1 MAVLRLALLGTF
13 EARLDSGS
21 AVTFPRKKSEAL
33 LAYLA
38 LQPGRMIARDKLAA
52 LLWGDASDERA
63 RHSLRQALVTL
74 RQALPRAAAACLVE
88 EGDNVGVSPT
98 AVEVDVTRF
107 EALATAASPEALERA
122 AALYRGDLLEGMSV
136 AEPPFEEWLRA
147 ERERLRELAIESLA
161 KLLAHHAR
169 TDAVEH
175 AVQTAIR
182 LLGLEPG
189 QEAVHRTLM
198 RLYARQHRRGAP
210 RRRGRRRQDAAGGS
224 ADRRGDE
231 RGGPGLA
238 RPRPR
243 KRGSPAARPLGGR
256 VARRPRRSRPDRGS
270 RCPVAARACAPLSG
284 VGAGGARAHRGRRL
298 RPSLRGDGACRPA
311 RVGGAAA
318 HRARRSPLG
327 GRDEPQTARVPG
339 AEDRRVADPR
349 RRNAARGGDGGFA
362 DAATDRRPA
371 RPSAALLL
379 PDPAA
384 AVPSRDAHA
393 GASAGQHEDR
403 GGARASARGTDLAG
417 ERGQPIHGPRD
428 GARASGTRGGRSA
441 GGNLHAP
448 ARPRGHRGTAG
459 SAQRSG
465 TASGRRGERHR
476 SRMRLRAAGARGR
489 VARHGDRRRR
499 RRAGRAPHPARRGRT
514 PRLHARAD
522 AGG

>member
-13 EARLDSGS
+13 EARLDSVS

-175 AVQTAIR
+175 AVQTAVR
-182 LLGLEPG
+182 LLGLEPA

-198 RLYARQHRRGAP
+198 RLYARQNRRGAALRQYQACVGVLERELGVEPEAETRQFYRDLLQTRPHVSDDVEP
-210 RRRGRRRQDAAGGS
+210 RRLGSPVLTSDTALVGRTALQRSLAERAHQDQRLDPVVGS
-224 ADRRGDE
+224 ETRTDEAHADVVERVGDVD
-231 RGGPGLA
+231 RPRA
-238 RPRPR
+238 RPY
-243 KRGSPAARPLGGR
+243 ALE
-256 VARRPRRSRPDRGS
+256 
-270 RCPVAARACAPLSG
+270 
-284 VGAGGARAHRGRRL
+284 GGARARL
-298 RPSLRGDGACRPA
+298 KRPGQHDP
-311 RVGGAAA
+311 
-318 HRARRSPLG
+318 RARK
-327 GRDEPQTARVPG
+327 RD
-339 AEDRRVADPR
+339 
-349 RRNAARGGDGGFA
+349 
-362 DAATDRRPA
+362 
-371 RPSAALLL
+371 
-379 PDPAA
+379 
-384 AVPSRDAHA
+384 
-393 GASAGQHEDR
+393 
-403 GGARASARGTDLAG
+403 
-417 ERGQPIHGPRD
+417 
-428 GARASGTRGGRSA
+428 
-441 GGNLHAP
+441 
-448 ARPRGHRGTAG
+448 
-459 SAQRSG
+459 
-465 TASGRRGERHR
+465 
-476 SRMRLRAAGARGR
+476 AAGAGKIPTLVAARQFPAQLATLLEDPQSRGIPPTSFR
-489 VARHGDRRRR
+489 RPERSAPCAEHRQLPRIGRGLAVVARNDHFVRRSS
-499 RRAGRAPHPARRGRT
+499 
-514 PRLHARAD
+514 
-522 AGG
+522 

>member
-182 LLGLEPG
+182 LLGLEPA
-189 QEAVHRTLM
+189 QE
-198 RLYARQHRRGAP
+198 P
-210 RRRGRRRQDAAGGS
+210 NAGGQVLVGR
-224 ADRRGDE
+224 AHE
-231 RGGPGLA
+231 KEEVL
-238 RPRPR
+238 
-243 KRGSPAARPLGGR
+243 PLGPW
-256 VARRPRRSRPDRGS
+256 V
-270 RCPVAARACAPLSG
+270 
-284 VGAGGARAHRGRRL
+284 
-298 RPSLRGDGACRPA
+298 
-311 RVGGAAA
+311 
-318 HRARRSPLG
+318 
-327 GRDEPQTARVPG
+327 
-339 AEDRRVADPR
+339 
-349 RRNAARGGDGGFA
+349 
-362 DAATDRRPA
+362 DA
-371 RPSAALLL
+371 L
-379 PDPAA
+379 
-384 AVPSRDAHA
+384 
-393 GASAGQHEDR
+393 
-403 GGARASARGTDLAG
+403 
-417 ERGQPIHGPRD
+417 
-428 GARASGTRGGRSA
+428 
-441 GGNLHAP
+441 
-448 ARPRGHRGTAG
+448 
-459 SAQRSG
+459 
-465 TASGRRGERHR
+465 
-476 SRMRLRAAGARGR
+476 
-489 VARHGDRRRR
+489 
-499 RRAGRAPHPARRGRT
+499 RAGRVVPGLIEDLDAPWRHELARLFPELGPVEPEPTAGEDYVRLFEAMARVVQHVSAGPLLIVLEDLHWADEMSLRLLVFLARRIVELPILVVGTLRVE
-514 PRLHARAD
+514 
-522 AGG
+522 

>member
-1 MAVLRLALLGTF
+1 IAVLRLALLGTF

-136 AEPPFEEWLRA
+136 AEPPFEEWLRD

-182 LLGLEPG
+182 LLGLEPA

-198 RLYARQHRRGAP
+198 RLYARQNRRGAAL
-210 RRRGRRRQDAAGGS
+210 RQYQACVGVL
-224 ADRRGDE
+224 E
-231 RGGPGLA
+231 RELGVEPEAETRQLYRDLLQT
-238 RPRPR
+238 RPQ
-243 KRGSPAARPLGGR
+243 
-256 VARRPRRSRPDRGS
+256 VA
-270 RCPVAARACAPLSG
+270 
-284 VGAGGARAHRGRRL
+284 
-298 RPSLRGDGACRPA
+298 
-311 RVGGAAA
+311 
-318 HRARRSPLG
+318 
-327 GRDEPQTARVPG
+327 
-339 AEDRRVADPR
+339 RVADQ
-349 RRNAARGGDGGFA
+349 
-362 DAATDRRPA
+362 RRPA
-371 RPSAALLL
+371 GHIITSDTAL
-379 PDPAA
+379 
-384 AVPSRDAHA
+384 
-393 GASAGQHEDR
+393 
-403 GGARASARGTDLAG
+403 
-417 ERGQPIHGPRD
+417 I
-428 GARASGTRGGRSA
+428 
-441 GGNLHAP
+441 
-448 ARPRGHRGTAG
+448 
-459 SAQRSG
+459 
-465 TASGRRGERHR
+465 
-476 SRMRLRAAGARGR
+476 
-489 VARHGDRRRR
+489 
-499 RRAGRAPHPARRGRT
+499 GRAVELATLRE
-514 PRLHARAD
+514 RLAD
-522 AGG
+522 AWQGRGAIGVIQGEAGIGKTRLVEALVSEAIDKGGQVLLTSAST